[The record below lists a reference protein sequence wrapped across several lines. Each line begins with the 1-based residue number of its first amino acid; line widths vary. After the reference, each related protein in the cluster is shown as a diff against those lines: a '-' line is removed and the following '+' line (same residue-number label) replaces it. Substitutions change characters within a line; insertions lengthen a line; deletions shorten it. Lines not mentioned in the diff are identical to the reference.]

1 MVKKQIVIL
10 LCLAAFPLFAQ
21 KRGSSELGGGISFWS
36 KTVADSSVSNLD
48 LLGLYSYYFNRK
60 VILELLPSVTLNFK
74 ESVMDVN
81 GLAVVGLSYKLIDLS
96 NLDREDATQ
105 YLRKFERSTGAIFAF
120 AGGGMWLESGVPKQP
135 IGAILPAEKKTYS
148 NAALSAGIVTR
159 SMLGSLTNLRTGFQ
173 YVYLFPSAPYAESGR
188 SMFSVSVMFSV
199 ISRL

>member
-1 MVKKQIVIL
+1 I
-10 LCLAAFPLFAQ
+10 
-21 KRGSSELGGGISFWS
+21 
-36 KTVADSSVSNLD
+36 
-48 LLGLYSYYFNRK
+48 
-60 VILELLPSVTLNFK
+60 
-74 ESVMDVN
+74 
-81 GLAVVGLSYKLIDLS
+81 
-96 NLDREDATQ
+96 DREDATQ

-148 NAALSAGIVTR
+148 SAALSAGIVTR

>member
-1 MVKKQIVIL
+1 MKKQIVIL
-10 LCLAAFPLFAQ
+10 LCLAAAFPLFAQ

-96 NLDREDATQ
+96 NIDREDATQ

-120 AGGGMWLESGVPKQP
+120 AGGGMWFESGVPKQP
-135 IGAILPAEKKTYS
+135 VGAILPAEKKTYS
-148 NAALSAGIVTR
+148 SAALSAGIVTR